1 MSDILG
7 TVLNDSLSGG
17 LYENN
22 SIVGF
27 AGNDRIFG
35 GYQNDLIFGN
45 IGLDIISGYDGN
57 DTVLAGQDNDWI
69 DAGSNDDLIFG
80 NLGADTL
87 YGYFGSDTLLG
98 GQGNDQLYG
107 ERNNDL
113 LSGDL
118 GDDTLIGVYNG
129 FYVTTP
135 GKGEIDTL
143 TGGQGADVF
152 VLGDNSKSY
161 YLGQGNSDFA
171 LLTDFNANEDRL
183 VYKAGNL
190 NTNSITLPGFG
201 AGIGLFDT
209 TTSDLVA
216 FLPGATQPPTLSK
229 PYSNQSGY
237 GLVDASAAVAR
248 ATGQQTP
255 FPDVAATDSPWGIDR
270 VKAPEAWAKGYTGQ
284 GVVVAVID
292 SGVDYNHPDLKDNIW
307 QNTGEIAGN
316 NIDDDKNGYVDDVR
330 GWDFVDNDSDPMDS
344 RNFYDELYP
353 EKSSYSHG
361 THVAGTIAAS
371 NNGFGVTGVAPNAKI
386 MPVRTLG
393 YGGGSLLDISSGIRY
408 AADNGADVINLS
420 LGGYYNSAET
430 DTAIQYAIDKGVVV
444 VMSSGNDGF
453 STPTYPAKNADRGGI
468 AVGAINQQNTVA
480 YFSNDAGKLLDYV
493 VAPGV
498 GVYSTTPSNN
508 YRFNSGTSMAAPHV
522 AGVAALVLSANSNL
536 KPSQVE
542 DMITQT
548 ANPIG
553 ILA

>member
-22 SIVGF
+22 SIIGF
-27 AGNDRIFG
+27 AGNDRISG

-45 IGLDIISGYDGN
+45 VGLDTVYGSDGN
-57 DTVLAGQDNDWI
+57 DTILAGQDDDVI
-69 DAGSNDDLIFG
+69 RGGSNDDLIFG

-87 YGYFGSDTLLG
+87 SGFFGNDTLLG
-98 GQGNDQLYG
+98 GQGNDRLYG
-107 ERNNDL
+107 EENNDL

-161 YLGQGNSDFA
+161 YVGQGNSDFA

-183 VYKAGNL
+183 VYKTGSL

-255 FPDVAATDSPWGIDR
+255 FPDVAATDAPWGIDR

-292 SGVDYNHPDLKDNIW
+292 SGVDYNHPDLKNNIW
-307 QNTGEIAGN
+307 QNTDEIAGN

-330 GWDFVDNDSDPMDS
+330 GWDFVGFGDNNPMDW
-344 RNFYDELYP
+344 DG
-353 EKSSYSHG
+353 HG

-386 MPVRTLG
+386 MPVRVLNAFGKGNVFDT
-393 YGGGSLLDISSGIRY
+393 SAGIRY

-420 LGGYYNSAET
+420 LGGYYNSAVE
-430 DTAIQYAIDKGVVV
+430 DAAIQYAIDKGVVV
-444 VMSSGNDGF
+444 VMSAGNDGL

-498 GVYSTTPSNN
+498 DVSSTTPFNN
-508 YRFNSGTSMAAPHV
+508 YRFYSGTSMAAPHV
-522 AGVAALVLSANSNL
+522 AGVAALMLSANPNL
-536 KPSQVE
+536 TPSQVE
-542 DMITQT
+542 DIITQT
-548 ANPIG
+548 ANPSG
-553 ILA
+553 IIA